1 MCFKSCRSGQI
12 LGIRQ
17 IRESDFKCPGAAPG
31 KSLSESLV
39 TCLCSTDRIAFD
51 FRLLQSPNMPRLSA
65 ANLIPPAVSFLLAL
79 ALTPAVRSVARRWG
93 FVARPK
99 TDRWHKNPTSMMG
112 GVAIWLAV
120 IVTYLTLVPHTRQD
134 WVVVGAGT
142 FLFLVGL
149 VDDLIHTKPY
159 QKLIGQVMGAAI
171 VVNYGLVLPWTRS
184 LPLNMVITI
193 FWLIGITNAINL
205 LDNMDGLATGIA
217 AITSG
222 FLTFNFVASNQ
233 PTEALMLAVFTAA
246 LVGFLIYNS
255 HPASIFMGDCGSMF
269 IGFFLATSALVNVSG
284 GRSRSLLPVLAVPIL
299 VLFIP
304 IFDTTFVTVLRKF
317 SGRAAS
323 QGGRDHTS
331 HRLVA
336 LGMSERRAVLM
347 LYGLAA
353 LSGLLAIMVRELKPD
368 VSLALVAVF
377 TLALTLL
384 GVYLA
389 GVKGYDEESQAVAA
403 RDKPLFAFLVDF
415 SYKRRIF
422 EVLLDVV
429 LITLSYWAAYAI
441 KFGAFSN
448 SPAWKLF
455 LRTLP
460 ILVVVRLAAF
470 LFFGVYRGI
479 WRYTSIDDL
488 MAFAKAVA
496 AGSVVGML
504 IILFK
509 FRFQGFSR
517 AIFVI
522 DALVMLMLLAGSRM
536 AFRFFRQVLPTT
548 NSDNG
553 QRVLIYG
560 AGDAGELLLREL
572 LNNRELRYA
581 PVGFMD
587 DDPKKQGKVIHGFRV
602 FGGNGLLTEIVRE
615 HKVDQVLISTPHI
628 SEERIAEILRECE
641 ARNIGLKRMSIKI
654 ESIGEARLPTIA
666 RSASNGEL

>member
-1 MCFKSCRSGQI
+1 M
-12 LGIRQ
+12 LLL
-17 IRESDFKCPGAAPG
+17 
-31 KSLSESLV
+31 SLS
-39 TCLCSTDRIAFD
+39 
-51 FRLLQSPNMPRLSA
+51 
-65 ANLIPPAVSFLLAL
+65 NLTPPAVSLALAL
-79 ALTPAVRSVARRWG
+79 ALTPLVRLLARRLG

-99 TDRWHKNPTSMMG
+99 TDRWHKNPTAMMG

-120 IVTYLTLVPHTRQD
+120 VISYLSLVPHTRQG
-134 WVVVGAGT
+134 WVVIGASS
-142 FLFLVGL
+142 FLFLLGL
-149 VDDLIHTKPY
+149 ADDIFHTKPY

-171 VVNYGLVLPWTRS
+171 VVNYGLALPWTRS
-184 LPLNMVITI
+184 LSVNMVITI
-193 FWLIGITNAINL
+193 FWLIGITNATNL

-217 AITSG
+217 AIASG
-222 FLTFNFVASNQ
+222 FLTLSFVANNQ
-233 PTEALMLAVFTAA
+233 PIEALMMAVFAAA
-246 LVGFLIYNS
+246 LIGFLVYNS

-269 IGFFLATSALVNVSG
+269 IGFFLASAALVNVPG
-284 GRSRSLLPVLAVPIL
+284 GRSRSIVPVLAVPIL

-304 IFDTTFVTVLRKF
+304 IFDTTFVTILRKL

-323 QGGRDHTS
+323 RGGRDHTS

-336 LGMSERRAVLM
+336 LGMSERRAVIM

-353 LSGLLAIMVRELKPD
+353 LSGLLAISVRQMKPD
-368 VSLALVAVF
+368 VGLALVAGFSLV
-377 TLALTLL
+377 LTLL

-389 GVKGYDEESQAVAA
+389 GVKVYDEEEQAIAA
-403 RDKPLFAFLVDF
+403 PEKPLFAFLIDF

-429 LITLSYWAAYAI
+429 LIMLAYWSAYAI
-441 KFGAFSN
+441 KFEPFSG

-460 ILVVVRLAAF
+460 VLVVIRLFAF
-470 LFFGVYRGI
+470 LLFGVYRGI

-488 MAFAKAVA
+488 LAFAKAVA
-496 AGSVVGML
+496 AGSVISMI

-536 AFRFFRQVLPTT
+536 AFRFFRQVLPTA
-548 NSDNG
+548 NQG
-553 QRVLIYG
+553 AGRRVLIYG

-572 LNNRELRYA
+572 LNNRELLYA

-587 DDPKKQGKVIHGFRV
+587 DDPKKQGKVIHGLRV
-602 FGGNGLLTEIVRE
+602 FGGNGLFPSIVTQ
-615 HKVDQVLISTPHI
+615 HKVEQVLISTPRI
-628 SEERIAEILRECE
+628 TEKRIAELLSECE
-641 ARNIGLKRMSIKI
+641 SRNIDLKRMSIRI
-654 ESIGEARLPTIA
+654 EHIDKSII
-666 RSASNGEL
+666 